1 MAHYAKLDE
10 NNIVLE
16 VIVIDNLDCLDD
28 NGNECEEK
36 GRKYCEELTG
46 HANWKKTSRN
56 TYGGVHYD
64 VETAQPSN
72 DQSKAFRVNFGS
84 VGMKYD
90 PILDRFIKPRT
101 SELDN
106 NPLLEYNTELGI
118 YETVSVPL
126 PPEDLR
132 LEEFPIETYFKKWIW
147 NVLEKEWVKV
157 RRDQEF
163 PQKHYY
169 PSYFWPE
176 ENSEP

>member
-16 VIVIDNLDCLDD
+16 VIVIANEDCLDE
-28 NGNECEEK
+28 NGAECEEN
-36 GRKYCEELTG
+36 GRKMCEALTG

-56 TYGGVHYD
+56 THGGVHYD
-64 VETAQPSN
+64 SETPQPSS

-90 PILDRFIKPRT
+90 PTLDRFIKPRT

-106 NPLLEYNTELGI
+106 NPLIEYNTELGI
-118 YETVSVPL
+118 YESVSVPL

-132 LEEFPIETYFKKWIW
+132 LEEFPLEIYFKKWVW
-147 NVLEKEWVKV
+147 NAVNREWIKL
-157 RRDQEF
+157 RREQGF
-163 PQKHYY
+163 PQKHYSS
-169 PSYFWPE
+169 SYFWPE
-176 ENSEP
+176 Q